1 MLFATLIGVG
11 VWQLVRE
18 VDSDHNQSIAA
29 DQPAQQ
35 LDIARDVKNSQTLAD
50 IEQSDLTT
58 NNIEGFD
65 PFAPELAIL
74 NFDCYMR
81 SGKGSASNVAVVI
94 LRSGEGTKFVV
105 LDESGELT
113 RGELDFRPNH
123 LRIGRRSD
131 GSVVYGF
138 GDLRLNS
145 KVFRAQDSAE
155 PIRIFQDNYVIYES
169 DKAWDFDVAHDGSS
183 FFVHEPTAGGTSRLR
198 VRNLDSGTQVEHDLG
213 TRLSPFNDYS
223 SSHAPGYS
231 LDATEIVFT
240 PAHADAMGRGVYWFY
255 PVGDGKKL
263 QVTIEGFWSAM
274 LTSSEN
280 GYFVQHPNDIDP
292 DESEGGWR
300 VSKRRLRSSTREF
313 EELWSVELNVRKLS
327 GLMSLSENGKW
338 LGLSGNEYMVLDT
351 DTGETIFTF
360 PYGSNREAQ
369 LVRLAPNLAEGATID
384 DIGQYGDLRFKGN
397 HLVGYRI
404 LGGTSWCSQKSG
416 EEYDRIK
423 ERECIR
429 ESRLLGK
436 LKEFFDIYDMNSI
449 ELSSSPTYTT
459 EVYSESNCNPAN
471 PGWKGLVNVDGKLAF
486 RPVPPMETINTP

>member
-1 MLFATLIGVG
+1 MVFATLIGVG

-18 VDSDHNQSIAA
+18 VDSDHSRSIAT

-35 LDIARDVKNSQTLAD
+35 LDIARDVKNSQTLTD
-50 IEQSDLTT
+50 FEHSDHTT
-58 NNIEGFD
+58 NNIDGLD
-65 PFAPELAIL
+65 PFAPELTIL

-81 SGKGSASNVAVVI
+81 SGKGSASKVAVVI
-94 LRSGEGTKFVV
+94 LPSGEGTKFVV

-113 RGELDFRPNH
+113 RGELDFHPNH

-145 KVFRAQDSAE
+145 KVFRSRDSTE

-169 DKAWDFDVAHDGSS
+169 DKAWNFDVAHDGSS

-198 VRNLDSGTQVEHDLG
+198 VRSLDSGTQVEHGLG
-213 TRLSPFNDYS
+213 TRLTPFNDYS
-223 SSHAPGYS
+223 KTHASGYS

-240 PAHADAMGRGVYWFY
+240 PAHSDAMGRGVYWFY
-255 PVGDGKKL
+255 PVGDGRKR

-280 GYFVQHPNDIDP
+280 GYFVQHPDDIDP
-292 DESEGGWR
+292 DESGGGWK
-300 VSKRRLRSSTREF
+300 VSKRLLSSTGES
-313 EELWSVELNVRKLS
+313 EELWSLELNVRKLS

-338 LGLSGNEYMVLDT
+338 LGLSGSEYMVIDT

-360 PYGSNREAQ
+360 PYGSNLEAQ

-384 DIGQYGDLRFKGN
+384 EIGQHGDMSFMGN

-404 LGGTSWCSQKSG
+404 WGDTSWCSQKPG
-416 EEYDRIK
+416 EKYDRVK

-436 LKEFFDIYDMNSI
+436 LKEFFDVYDMNSI
-449 ELSSSPTYTT
+449 ELSGSPTYTT
-459 EVYSESNCNPAN
+459 EVYSESNCIPAS
-471 PGWKGLVNVDGKLAF
+471 PGWKGLVNLDGKLAF
-486 RPVPPMETINTP
+486 QPVPPPVETVDTP

>member
-1 MLFATLIGVG
+1 MFATLIGVG

-18 VDSDHNQSIAA
+18 VDSDHSRSIAT

-35 LDIARDVKNSQTLAD
+35 LDIARDVKNSQTLTD
-50 IEQSDLTT
+50 FEHSDHTT
-58 NNIEGFD
+58 NNIDGLD
-65 PFAPELAIL
+65 PFAPELTIL

-81 SGKGSASNVAVVI
+81 SGKGSASKVAVVI
-94 LRSGEGTKFVV
+94 LPSGEGTKFVV

-113 RGELDFRPNH
+113 RGELDFHPNH

-145 KVFRAQDSAE
+145 KVFRSRDSTE

-169 DKAWDFDVAHDGSS
+169 DKAWNFDVAHDGSS

-198 VRNLDSGTQVEHDLG
+198 VRSLDSGTQVEHGLG
-213 TRLSPFNDYS
+213 TRLTPFNDYS
-223 SSHAPGYS
+223 KTHASGYS

-240 PAHADAMGRGVYWFY
+240 PAHSDAMGRGVYWFY
-255 PVGDGKKL
+255 PVGDGRKR

-280 GYFVQHPNDIDP
+280 GYFVQHPDDIDP
-292 DESEGGWR
+292 DESGGGWK
-300 VSKRRLRSSTREF
+300 VSKRLLSSTGES
-313 EELWSVELNVRKLS
+313 EELWSLELNVRKLS

-338 LGLSGNEYMVLDT
+338 LGLSGSEYMVIDT

-360 PYGSNREAQ
+360 PYGSNLEAQ

-384 DIGQYGDLRFKGN
+384 EIGQHGDMSFMGN

-404 LGGTSWCSQKSG
+404 WGDTSWCSQKPG
-416 EEYDRIK
+416 EKYDRVK

-436 LKEFFDIYDMNSI
+436 LKEFFDVYDMNSI
-449 ELSSSPTYTT
+449 ELSGSPTYTT
-459 EVYSESNCNPAN
+459 EVYSESNCIPAS
-471 PGWKGLVNVDGKLAF
+471 PGWKGLVNLDGKLAF
-486 RPVPPMETINTP
+486 QPVPPPVETVDTP